1 MARIYL
7 VIQNKTEKY
16 YQNNKSI
23 YKGEK
28 KMNTAKSREDSIV
41 EMVELIL
48 PNDVN
53 LLGNL
58 KGGRLMHWID
68 IAAALTASK
77 HANSI
82 VATVSMDSLDFKHPA
97 KLGEMV
103 RLKSELISVGRTSMK
118 INVTVWAENLQ
129 TGNVIKTNDATLVFV
144 ALDKN
149 ERPKEVP
156 RLL

>member
-1 MARIYL
+1 
-7 VIQNKTEKY
+7 
-16 YQNNKSI
+16 
-23 YKGEK
+23 
-28 KMNTAKSREDSIV
+28 MNTAKSREDSIV